1 LRLLW
6 VELLD
11 FRNHRHTEL
20 REVADGLIT
29 VVGPNGEGKTNL
41 LEGVAFL
48 FLLASPRTSSTQPL
62 VRGGAEAAYARG
74 EIETSNGRVLVEVEI
89 PGRGAN
95 RVQVNRST
103 VRRKRDLRRQVRG
116 VFFGPD
122 DLDVVRGDPSER
134 RRFLDEALVSLW
146 PLKESAITAYERT
159 LRQRNRLLKDW
170 EGRGAPTGLEAWDQ
184 ELVANGSVL
193 IRLRADAV
201 ERLAPDASSA
211 FEELSTY
218 GLQCEY
224 GPNVAAP
231 NVAGADVEDAF
242 RERLEERREDELV
255 RRTSLVGP
263 HRDDLSLAVRDL
275 GARAFASHGEAWAAA
290 LCLRLGL
297 AEAVAAEVGEPPVI
311 LLDDPFSALD
321 PARQRRVADRLRRA
335 GGQVVISVAD
345 ESHVPADS
353 DAVWDVSAGRV
364 TIRAEGSRGPSAGS
378 RSAKRSAEGSA

>member
-1 LRLLW
+1 LRLQW

-11 FRNHRHTEL
+11 FRNHARTEL
-20 REVADGLIT
+20 RDVPDGLVT

-41 LEGVAFL
+41 LEGISFL
-48 FLLASPRTSSTQPL
+48 FFLASPRTSSTQPL
-62 VRGGAEAAYARG
+62 VREGAAAAYTRG
-74 EIETSNGRVLVEVEI
+74 EIETATGRVLVEVEI
-89 PGRGAN
+89 PGHGAN
-95 RVQVNRST
+95 RVQVNRSV
-103 VRRKRDLRRQVRG
+103 VRRKRDVRRQVRG

-170 EGRGAPTGLEAWDQ
+170 EGRGAPAGLEAWDE
-184 ELVANGSVL
+184 ELVANGAALV
-193 IRLRADAV
+193 RLRAEAV
-201 ERLAPDASSA
+201 DRLALGASEA
-211 FEELSTY
+211 FEALSTY

-224 GPNVAAP
+224 AP
-231 NVAGADVEDAF
+231 NVGGEDVEAAL
-242 RERLEERREDELV
+242 RRRLAERREDELV

-263 HRDDLSLAVRDL
+263 HRDDLTLAVRDL

-297 AEAVAAEVGEPPVI
+297 ADAVGAEVGERPVV

-321 PARQRRVADRLRRA
+321 PARQRRISERLRHA
-335 GGQVVISVAD
+335 GQVLISVAD
-345 ESHVPADS
+345 ETHVPAAS
-353 DAVWDVSAGRV
+353 DAVWRVSAGAV
-364 TIRAEGSRGPSAGS
+364 TIAGDGTEPV
-378 RSAKRSAEGSA
+378 AAGGGAA

>member
-1 LRLLW
+1 MRLQW

-11 FRNHRHTEL
+11 FRNHRRTEL
-20 REVADGLIT
+20 REVPDGLIT

-41 LEGVAFL
+41 LEGIAFL
-48 FLLASPRTSSTQPL
+48 FFLSSPRTSSTQPL
-62 VRGGAEAAYARG
+62 VREGAEAAYSRG
-74 EIETSNGRVLVEVEI
+74 EVETANGRVLVEVEI
-89 PGRGAN
+89 PGHGAN
-95 RVQVNRST
+95 RVQVNGSV

-170 EGRGAPTGLEAWDQ
+170 EGRGAPAGLEAWDE
-184 ELVANGSVL
+184 ELLTNGAAL
-193 IRLRADAV
+193 IRQRAEATQ
-201 ERLAPDASSA
+201 RLAPGASEA

-218 GLQCEY
+218 GLECEY
-224 GPNVAAP
+224 AP
-231 NVAGADVEDAF
+231 NVGGDDVEEAF
-242 RERLEERREDELV
+242 RKRLAERRDDELI

-263 HRDDLSLAVRDL
+263 HRDDLRLAVRDL

-297 AEAVAAEVGEPPVI
+297 ADAVAAEVGDRPVV

-321 PARQRRVADRLRRA
+321 PARQRRASERLSRA
-335 GGQVVISVAD
+335 AQVLISVAD
-345 ESHVPADS
+345 EAHVPAS
-353 DAVWDVSAGRV
+353 PGAIWDVSAGAV
-364 TIRAEGSRGPSAGS
+364 TIRTSTG
-378 RSAKRSAEGSA
+378 RSA

>member
-1 LRLLW
+1 LRLQW

-11 FRNHRHTEL
+11 FRNHPRTEL

-41 LEGVAFL
+41 LEGISFL
-48 FLLASPRTSSTQPL
+48 FFLSSPRTSSTQPL
-62 VRGGAEAAYARG
+62 VREGAGAAYTRG
-74 EIETSNGRVLVEVEI
+74 EIGTANGRVLVEVEI

-95 RVQVNRST
+95 RVQVNGSV
-103 VRRKRDLRRQVRG
+103 VRRRRDLRRQVRG

-122 DLDVVRGDPSER
+122 DLDVVRGDASER
-134 RRFLDEALVSLW
+134 RRFLDEALVALW

-170 EGRGAPTGLEAWDQ
+170 EGRGSPAGLEAWDE
-184 ELVANGSVL
+184 ELVTNGAAL
-193 IRLRADAV
+193 IRLRAEAA
-201 ERLAPDASSA
+201 ERLAPGASGA

-224 GPNVAAP
+224 AP
-231 NVAGADVEDAF
+231 NVTGRDVEEAF
-242 RERLEERREDELV
+242 RSRLAERRDDELI

-263 HRDDLSLAVRDL
+263 HRDDVTLAVREL

-297 AEAVAAEVGEPPVI
+297 ADAVAAEVGERPVV

-321 PARQRRVADRLRRA
+321 PARQRRVSERLTHA
-335 GGQVVISVAD
+335 GQVLISVAD
-345 ESHVPADS
+345 ETHVPATS

-364 TIRAEGSRGPSAGS
+364 TIRAAPG
-378 RSAKRSAEGSA
+378 GSA